1 MVVNLGSTKTG
12 QRIGVSESITFEHT
26 SLAKILGACFV
37 NKAPGDL
44 ILPRGQADFRSVFAK
59 LLDSLELGEFGF
71 KPYSL
76 RRGGATHMFRTLG
89 TLSPVVVRGRWTN
102 ARTARIYIN
111 EGLATLATYSFDL
124 SESHFQNALNRF
136 HSATKKAGPFT

>member
-1 MVVNLGSTKTG
+1 MLYTLKKATSNISGKFERNLMDKNDFAIDPGYKSVVVNLGSTKTG

-59 LLDSLELGEFGF
+59 LLDSLELGEFGL

-89 TLSPVVVRGRWTN
+89 T
-102 ARTARIYIN
+102 
-111 EGLATLATYSFDL
+111 
-124 SESHFQNALNRF
+124 
-136 HSATKKAGPFT
+136 